1 LVREMDVQAIY
12 DLVGNRICELFDTHT
27 VIIRTLE
34 VESGMEQWR
43 FAIERGERYTNE
55 RRPMIWANKKL
66 IASREPLLIN
76 KDYLEVARK
85 FGGTGVSKGQPPKSA
100 LFVPMIVGD
109 VVKGSVSLQNIDKE
123 NAFTESDLRLLTT
136 LTNSMSVA
144 LENARLFD
152 ETAHLLAE
160 AKQRATEL
168 STVNNISKALASQLN
183 PDELIELVGNQMKDL
198 FRANIVYLALL
209 NQKTRIIH
217 FPYQFG
223 DNMSPIKLGE
233 GLTSKIILTGEPL
246 LINKDVEELRSYLGV
261 QRVGIPAA
269 SYLGVPIPVGE
280 DIIGVLSVQ
289 STEHENSFNENDL
302 RLLSTIA
309 ASVGVA
315 LRNAKLFEEVKQA
328 KLEAEA
334 ASKVAEKA
342 NEAKSA
348 FLSTVS
354 HELRTPLTSVL
365 GFTKIIRKRL
375 EDKIFPALDRS
386 DGKNEKTINQI
397 SENLNVVI
405 SEGERLTHLINDVLD
420 LAKIEAGKMEWNFEK
435 VSLPEVAERAIMAT
449 SSLFEQ
455 KSLQLVKKIDTNI
468 PEISGDRDKLIQVII
483 NLISN
488 AVKFTNS
495 GFVTCDV
502 YRKNDELIVSITDT
516 GIGIAMDD
524 YSAVFEQFKQVG
536 GDTLTDKP
544 KGTGLGLPICKEIVE
559 HHGGRIW
566 LESEVGKGSTF
577 SFALPVLQTE
587 NVQPIHLNELVKQL
601 KVQMAQSTIHIDG
614 QNATILIVDDEE
626 AIRSLLHQELSE
638 AGYLIEEASNGKDAL
653 EKIRVNKPDLIILD
667 VMMPEMNGFD
677 LAAILKN
684 DPQTMDI
691 PIIVLSIVQDKARGY
706 RIGVDRYLTKPI
718 DTAQLFTEVGTLLEQ
733 GKSRKK
739 VMVVDEDSA
748 AVRSLTD
755 VLQAK
760 GYHVVESDGTALVQT
775 AIATQP
781 DIIILNSVQSGKNE
795 MVQALR
801 FEKGLENVL
810 FLMYQ

>member
-1 LVREMDVQAIY
+1 
-12 DLVGNRICELFDTHT
+12 
-27 VIIRTLE
+27 
-34 VESGMEQWR
+34 
-43 FAIERGERYTNE
+43 
-55 RRPMIWANKKL
+55 
-66 IASREPLLIN
+66 
-76 KDYLEVARK
+76 
-85 FGGTGVSKGQPPKSA
+85 
-100 LFVPMIVGD
+100 
-109 VVKGSVSLQNIDKE
+109 
-123 NAFTESDLRLLTT
+123 
-136 LTNSMSVA
+136 MSVA

-152 ETAHLLAE
+152 ETTHLLAE

-168 STVNNISKALASQLN
+168 STVNSISKALASQLN

-246 LINKDVEELRSYLGV
+246 LINKDVEELRSHLGV

-328 KLEAEA
+328 KMEAEA

-455 KSLQLVKKIDTNI
+455 KSLQLVKNIDTNI

-488 AVKFTNS
+488 AVKFTDS

-502 YRKNDELIVSITDT
+502 YRKKDELIVSITDT

-536 GDTLTDKP
+536 
-544 KGTGLGLPICKEIVE
+544 
-559 HHGGRIW
+559 
-566 LESEVGKGSTF
+566 
-577 SFALPVLQTE
+577 
-587 NVQPIHLNELVKQL
+587 
-601 KVQMAQSTIHIDG
+601 
-614 QNATILIVDDEE
+614 
-626 AIRSLLHQELSE
+626 
-638 AGYLIEEASNGKDAL
+638 
-653 EKIRVNKPDLIILD
+653 
-667 VMMPEMNGFD
+667 
-677 LAAILKN
+677 
-684 DPQTMDI
+684 
-691 PIIVLSIVQDKARGY
+691 
-706 RIGVDRYLTKPI
+706 
-718 DTAQLFTEVGTLLEQ
+718 
-733 GKSRKK
+733 
-739 VMVVDEDSA
+739 
-748 AVRSLTD
+748 
-755 VLQAK
+755 
-760 GYHVVESDGTALVQT
+760 
-775 AIATQP
+775 
-781 DIIILNSVQSGKNE
+781 
-795 MVQALR
+795 
-801 FEKGLENVL
+801 
-810 FLMYQ
+810 